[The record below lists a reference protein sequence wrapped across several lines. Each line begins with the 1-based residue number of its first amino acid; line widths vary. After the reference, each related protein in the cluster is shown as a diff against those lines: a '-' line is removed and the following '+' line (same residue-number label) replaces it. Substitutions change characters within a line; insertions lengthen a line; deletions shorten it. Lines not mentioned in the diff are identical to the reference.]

1 MKKQYAILESGK
13 PVVIVDDM
21 QVAIQ
26 MVQRLEANMDRY
38 QSHSRY
44 TIQEHIEEHD

>member
-1 MKKQYAILESGK
+1 MDKQYIILEYSK
-13 PVVIVDDM
+13 PVVIVDDL

-26 MVQRLEANMDRY
+26 MVRNLE
-38 QSHSRY
+38 SRRPAGSLSGF